1 VASTVTARTNRS
13 GILWLV
19 ATPIGNLADLTPRAT
34 EILGSV
40 GLVCCEDT
48 RRTGKLLHL
57 AGITAPPMAVCNEHT
72 EHDLIDRVLD
82 SLGAG
87 DDVAIV
93 SDAGTPGISDPGERI
108 VAAAV
113 AAGATI
119 TPVPGACAAVA
130 GLIAS
135 GLPTGRWVME
145 GFVPR
150 SGPERRK
157 RIEEIAAEQR
167 TVVLYEAPHRLA
179 RTVSDLADA
188 CGADR
193 RVTIAREL
201 TKLHEEFIH
210 GALGTIDI
218 GEPRGEYV
226 IVLDGRHVDRT
237 PPDDDI
243 IRAAV
248 DAEIAAGASRRDA
261 AATVAKRLGVP
272 RRVTYDLTIGNRSI
286 SEPSE

>member
-1 VASTVTARTNRS
+1 MTSGAHRS

-19 ATPIGNLADLTPRAT
+19 ATPIGNLGDLTPRAQET
-34 EILGSV
+34 LGTVS
-40 GLVCCEDT
+40 LVCCEDT

-57 AGITAPPMAVCNEHT
+57 AGIAAPPMAVCNEHT
-72 EHDLIDRVLD
+72 EHDLIGRVLD
-82 SLGAG
+82 TLSAG
-87 DDVAIV
+87 HDVAIV

-113 AAGATI
+113 AAGVTI
-119 TPVPGACAAVA
+119 TPVPGACAAVT

-150 SGPERRK
+150 SGAERRR
-157 RIEEIAAEQR
+157 RIDEIAAEQR

-210 GALGTIDI
+210 GTLGTIDI

-226 IVLDGRHVDRT
+226 IVLEGRHVDTT
-237 PPDDDI
+237 PPDDDT

-261 AATVAKRLGVP
+261 AATVAKRLGIP
-272 RRVTYDLTIGNRSI
+272 RRVAYDLTIGNRSI
-286 SEPSE
+286 PQPSE